1 MKTCT
6 LCGRSSDEDGLF
18 EEHHLHPGK
27 RRRRRLGREDDTIT
41 VCVTCGDQIHQM
53 FDNTRLRA
61 ELDSAEALR
70 EAMQTY
76 ISWVRKKPIEAS
88 VTMKRKKRRL

>member
-1 MKTCT
+1 MSTCEI
-6 LCGRSSDEDGLF
+6 CGREGDDSLMEF
-18 EEHHLHPGK
+18 HHLHPGK
-27 RRRRRLGREDDTIT
+27 KRRKKAGREDDGIT

-53 FDNTRLRA
+53 FTNTQLRN

-70 EAMQTY
+70 AAMQTY